1 MFCNMFT
8 TPKFIEWLR
17 HEWLYSSIDREIFL
31 RFNDFQ
37 LLLKERFPTLK
48 IRRLTRA
55 QWSTIRRIIG
65 RPRRFSVTF
74 LSEERHTLQ
83 EKRKNIQYI
92 QHLISKSSLG
102 PMASEHLDNL
112 LACLPPTIRIP
123 LRLPVGT
130 KVCVNFCTPIQSLYL
145 GFIQDP
151 CSGDGHYGVWIEEL
165 ILSNDY
171 LEMKSSSCY
180 GLRIVPEEDVFPL
193 PNQPV
198 SASVTLSEIRYHF
211 KENMMSS
218 NVSFYPSVFSTNT
231 ENPSS
236 WVGDLANNRLDYV
249 DQSSSA
255 CGPLLSEGIR
265 ATECHLQVNNS
276 QISTGDILISQPK
289 YNSPPVVSSYAEQSM
304 FSQCNNHQS
313 HTQFL
318 INIIKFYKILE
329 RKHSSVKTLKQLNDT
344 AEVKLAEN
352 RDNITLQFQHIY
364 ANLVLYLNQLNREL
378 KHHMDQVLLH
388 ISTLATTGPFIS
400 SNFGEIYESMSENGF
415 NSDIGYSSSTADVV
429 GTTNGMLVETF
440 ESWDSEKNAC
450 PTAHLEFYQQPYPL
464 TYSNLQDGSVF
475 FEYEVAQEHNMMGL
489 TDITDWR
496 RRVDDEAQEIVCRMK
511 ATQAHRAINEGKLDL
526 VTKLISMLIHLS
538 SLSDPRYANQIPAII
553 NDKINEIKQYI
564 HPNNVNCIEATIEN
578 VIGQILNSAKLNLFS
593 DAEIT

>member
-1 MFCNMFT
+1 MTSQIYSTSFICPAYKCEVQTQSFEGANSHAQGSDTINECSDASHTLNIYPKEIQKMFCNMFT

-388 ISTLATTGPFIS
+388 IST
-400 SNFGEIYESMSENGF
+400 
-415 NSDIGYSSSTADVV
+415 
-429 GTTNGMLVETF
+429 
-440 ESWDSEKNAC
+440 
-450 PTAHLEFYQQPYPL
+450 
-464 TYSNLQDGSVF
+464 
-475 FEYEVAQEHNMMGL
+475 VAQEHNMMGL